1 MKHLR
6 TKREFIECEVIV
18 TPGKYDFKPYAIG
31 YQKDSPYAEL
41 FNFYIDQMRENGV
54 IESIRNKYQGL
65 PQQCPDLR
73 LVKAIWVAA
82 FIEFLD

>member
-1 MKHLR
+1 M
-6 TKREFIECEVIV
+6 IV

-65 PQQCPDLR
+65 PQQCQDLR
-73 LVKAIWVAA
+73 FVKANRVEVAA
-82 FIEFLD
+82 FIKVLN

>member
-1 MKHLR
+1 MKHPR

-41 FNFYIDQMRENGV
+41 FNYYIDQMRENGV

-73 LVKAIWVAA
+73 LVKAKWMEGAA
-82 FIEFLD
+82 FYLT

>member
-1 MKHLR
+1 M
-6 TKREFIECEVIV
+6 IV

-41 FNFYIDQMRENGV
+41 FNYYIDQMRENGV
-54 IESIRNKYQGL
+54 IESMRNKYQGL

-73 LVKAIWVAA
+73 LVKAKWMEGAA
-82 FIEFLD
+82 FYLT

>member
-1 MKHLR
+1 M
-6 TKREFIECEVIV
+6 IAN
-18 TPGKYDFKPYAIG
+18 PGKYDFKPYAIG

-54 IESIRNKYQGL
+54 IESIRSKYQGS

-73 LVKAIWVAA
+73 LVYSNEGRIQHQLAILNHVERIAV
-82 FIEFLD
+82 